1 LSKFRAIQPVLGRL
15 DGLKSELL
23 NTMKTRRGGF
33 TLIELLVVIAI
44 IAILAAMLLPALSKA
59 KQKAVAASCM
69 SDKKQFGLAWLMY
82 AGDNND
88 KLALNCD
95 PGTEGSWDYPVGS
108 GRPSWITGSVDWT
121 AGSYNTNT
129 AYLVSD
135 KYSLLGAFLGMS
147 VKVFA
152 CPSANFASQPQRQLG
167 WDHRMRSIAMNS
179 ALGGGVKY
187 GVANFGWNASSWYV
201 AIKSTDI
208 HLPGPSSCWVIM
220 DEHPDSIDDAL
231 MYTANYSVSEFTE
244 LPGNQHGGACGL
256 VYADG
261 HAEIH
266 KWVDAVMTTH
276 QNVSYKTVQRV
287 SCSTGDKDMNWLA
300 QRTPLH

>member
-1 LSKFRAIQPVLGRL
+1 
-15 DGLKSELL
+15 
-23 NTMKTRRGGF
+23 
-33 TLIELLVVIAI
+33 
-44 IAILAAMLLPALSKA
+44 
-59 KQKAVAASCM
+59 
-69 SDKKQFGLAWLMY
+69 
-82 AGDNND
+82 
-88 KLALNCD
+88 
-95 PGTEGSWDYPVGS
+95 
-108 GRPSWITGSVDWT
+108 
-121 AGSYNTNT
+121 
-129 AYLVSD
+129 
-135 KYSLLGAFLGMS
+135 
-147 VKVFA
+147 
-152 CPSANFASQPQRQLG
+152 
-167 WDHRMRSIAMNS
+167 MNS

-276 QNVSYKTVQRV
+276 QNVGYKTVQRV